1 MKNNGVKR
9 LVMSVLFLL
18 AGMPFLLAQ
27 SQIKVSGK
35 VTDDLKESMI
45 GVSVFEKGTTNGV
58 ITDLDGNYML
68 SVKEGAVIVY
78 SYIGYV
84 TQEKKAVPGV
94 MNVTLKEDTKTLD
107 EVVVVGYGVQ
117 KKSSVTGAIS
127 QVKAE
132 DMQNRT
138 ISNAPAALQG
148 KTAGVQVIQTSAA
161 PGSSPTVRV
170 RGYSSNV
177 SSNPLYVVDGVRLSD
192 ISGIDPNDI
201 ASMEVLKDAASAAIY
216 GAEAGNGVVLITTKK
231 GKSGQGK
238 ITYDFQFSSQSL
250 ARVPKML
257 SAEQYIDY
265 MVEANTF
272 TEDYLLQNWDGVT
285 NTAWTDV
292 AFENSRMQK
301 HNIAFTNGSDRGNYY
316 LSLTYLDDNGIV
328 KGNADTYKRLT
339 ATINSEYE
347 IKPWLKVGTT
357 NQIEKYNVRSVST
370 NNEYGSLLTSIL
382 QLDPLT
388 PDTYTYENLPTHMLT
403 ALNSGKHLL
412 QDDNGNYY
420 AVSKFFAGEQY
431 HPMIMRDN
439 NIGKNSGFNVS
450 GSAYADFKPFKG
462 FTFTSRF
469 GYRLSGTRS
478 STTSLPFYGNATQS
492 RDYVGQSNTSS
503 TTIYYQWENF
513 ANYMKTFGQHTVTAM
528 VGMSYQESTYDYVNG
543 SLSPNEEDA
552 LKKNDPLFYYLN
564 YASASA
570 IKGVGGEKT
579 RSAKLSYF
587 GRVGYEFAGR
597 YLLQASLRA
606 DAADLSLLPAT
617 NRWGYFSA
625 VSVGWTVSEE
635 NFFAPLKEH
644 VSSLKLRASW
654 GQNGSLAALSGYAYS
669 TDMALG
675 GLYPFVMG
683 NSYIT
688 SAAPSTM
695 GNDELKWETSEQI
708 NVGIDARFLN
718 DRLTFSVD
726 YFDKKTKDL
735 LVSGT
740 TPSLIIGGSTS
751 PMNAGNVSNKGW
763 EFELGWRD
771 RIGSFNYGV
780 RANLATLKNKV
791 TYIDPSITRLSGV
804 NFHTSTITYF
814 EEGYPVYYFRGY
826 KFKGVDPATGDPTF
840 YDLDESGDLNDGD
853 LAYIGDAIP
862 DFTYGITLTAGWKG
876 FDLTVF
882 GTGSQGNDI
891 FNCINRPD
899 FAASNKLREV
909 FYDNR
914 WTASNPNG
922 SVPRAGA
929 TNMDKYQISDALV
942 YDGSFFKIKQ
952 IQLGYTFPKNW
963 MKKLCVGNLRVYGS
977 LDDFFTFTKY
987 PGFDPEA
994 AANSTSGMGIDK
1006 GSYPC
1011 SKKVVL
1017 GFNIEF

>member
-1 MKNNGVKR
+1 MRNNAVKR
-9 LVMSVLFLL
+9 LAMSALFLL

-27 SQIKVSGK
+27 NQIKVSGK

-127 QVKAE
+127 QVKTE

-439 NIGKNSGFNVS
+439 NIGKNSGFNVN
-450 GSAYADFKPFKG
+450 GSVYADFKPFKG

-478 STTSLPFYGNATQS
+478 STTDLPFYGNATQS

-617 NRWGYFSA
+617 NRWGYFPA

-635 NFFAPLKEH
+635 KFFAPLKDH

-718 DRLTFSVD
+718 DRLTFSMD

-891 FNCINRPD
+891 FNCISRPD
-899 FAASNKLREV
+899 FAASNKMKEV

-963 MKKLCVGNLRVYGS
+963 MKKLCVGNLRIYGS

-1017 GFNIEF
+1017 GFNFEF

>member
-1 MKNNGVKR
+1 MRNNAVKR
-9 LVMSVLFLL
+9 LAMSALFLL

-27 SQIKVSGK
+27 NQIKVSGK

-127 QVKAE
+127 QVKTE

-439 NIGKNSGFNVS
+439 NIGKNSGFNVN
-450 GSAYADFKPFKG
+450 GSVYADFKPFKG

-478 STTSLPFYGNATQS
+478 STTDLPFYGNATQS

-617 NRWGYFSA
+617 NRWGDFPA

-635 NFFAPLKEH
+635 KFFASLKDH

-718 DRLTFSVD
+718 DRLTFSMD

-791 TYIDPSITRLSGV
+791 TYIAPSITRLSGV

-826 KFKGVDPATGDPTF
+826 KFKGVDPTTGDPTF

-899 FAASNKLREV
+899 FAASNKMKEV

-963 MKKLCVGNLRVYGS
+963 MKKLCVGNLRIYGS